1 MTQPGT
7 PFAIVTAGPHGMQWV
22 GLPDRAAV
30 DAWLADNAGKPA
42 LVIESAAPLGIE
54 DRS

>member
-1 MTQPGT
+1 MQPGT

-30 DAWLADNAGKPA
+30 DQWLAANPGTPS
-42 LVIESAAPLGIE
+42 LVVQSTAPLGIE
-54 DRS
+54 DHS